1 MADLANGDPRGLPRG
16 SERITPMTS
25 HEGSLPS
32 EFRRITRALKR
43 RRGNNTSFTGTN
55 KTPCFKFSGGGEGRG
70 TNLDEVV
77 WLIASLKATI
87 TQQSDIIEGLR
98 AELKEIKAEQQ
109 TLKKKVATETE
120 GIKTQIT
127 EELKQIHNQLDTIT
141 KSQASIAPVNISPNP
156 SYADV
161 TCTPPVSLPSNMWTL
176 SSFNTTPSNF
186 TNMLYCIVDILRAE
200 DGEGDKMSV
209 GTVRI
214 AVEKEI

>member
-98 AELKEIKAEQQ
+98 AELKEIKVEQQ
-109 TLKKKVATETE
+109 TLKSQNSQTQTELHA
-120 GIKTQIT
+120 
-127 EELKQIHNQLDTIT
+127 LK
-141 KSQASIAPVNISPNP
+141 
-156 SYADV
+156 
-161 TCTPPVSLPSNMWTL
+161 
-176 SSFNTTPSNF
+176 
-186 TNMLYCIVDILRAE
+186 
-200 DGEGDKMSV
+200 
-209 GTVRI
+209 
-214 AVEKEI
+214 